1 MGISEFNLTKEVGS
15 TITILQMGK
24 LRRKEVENWKSTAS
38 VLVRVAIIINT
49 ITRSKFGVNRLST
62 PPHHSLASKG
72 SQDSNSRQE
81 PGSTN

>member
-1 MGISEFNLTKEVGS
+1 
-15 TITILQMGK
+15 MGK
-24 LRRKEVENWKSTAS
+24 LRRKEVENWKITAN
-38 VLVRVAIIINT
+38 VLVRVAIINT
-49 ITRSKFGVNRLST
+49 ITKSKFRVNKLST